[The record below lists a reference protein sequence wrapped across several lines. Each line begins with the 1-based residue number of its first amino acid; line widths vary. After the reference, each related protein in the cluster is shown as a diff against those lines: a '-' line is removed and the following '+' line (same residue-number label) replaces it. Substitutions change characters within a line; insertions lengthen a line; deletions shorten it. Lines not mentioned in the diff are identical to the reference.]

1 MDIKLIKAAIEQK
14 AQQNHVY
21 QTTGTTAIKE
31 PAVNETIISLPTGEP
46 TKAETLPGYN
56 KEYIQFREFLKTL
69 VKDKDYGQVPGTKSV
84 MLYTRGVRKVL
95 HYLHLRVNYSLLSH
109 HFDAGNNISS
119 FVFKAELISREGEI
133 CSTGVG
139 SANSG
144 EKKFISMGGLSADPL
159 VCQAAAKRAVSCA
172 VRLLL

>member
-56 KEYIQFREFLKTL
+56 KEYIQFREFLVTVL
-69 VKDKDYGQVPGTKSV
+69 TVAASCVEYGVV
-84 MLYTRGVRKVL
+84 E
-95 HYLHLRVNYSLLSH
+95 VNL
-109 HFDAGNNISS
+109 
-119 FVFKAELISREGEI
+119 EE
-133 CSTGVG
+133 
-139 SANSG
+139 SAN
-144 EKKFISMGGLSADPL
+144 FMHVVFAI
-159 VCQAAAKRAVSCA
+159 R
-172 VRLLL
+172 